1 MRKKKTAGHPKFLVP
16 KMAIF
21 WAWLTTHY
29 RLNFQH
35 PLGPPGV
42 QGRSAA
48 HFLSLYPFI
57 QLKMMFLLPG
67 NGANLPLA
75 PLLFHLYLYW
85 KWPKNQTVILYCQI
99 FGSKS
104 TMYVTNITA
113 IYVIPKLSL

>member
-1 MRKKKTAGHPKFLVP
+1 
-16 KMAIF
+16 MAIF

-29 RLNFQH
+29 RLNLHH

-57 QLKMMFLLPG
+57 QLKMMFLSPG

-85 KWPKNQTVILYCQI
+85 KWPKNQTVIPYCQI
-99 FGSKS
+99 FSSKS

-113 IYVIPKLSL
+113 IYLFIYLFIFFFLLNFLLN